1 MKGRLAPS
9 PTGALH
15 LGNARSFLLAWLSI
29 RSRSGSVVLRIEDL
43 DHPKNKPGSEA
54 SIIEDL
60 RWLGLDW
67 DEGPFIQ
74 SQMTNRYAEALRKLP
89 VYPCICSRKDVETVQ
104 SAPHQGEMMF
114 YGGVCR
120 DRFVSYEEAAAQ
132 LPPGRLPVWRFRVP
146 DDAAAVTVND
156 AFLGPRTFNVPE
168 LCGDFAVARSPI
180 GAGYMLA
187 APVDDIY
194 YGITEV
200 VRGDDLLEATPC
212 QMLIY
217 QALGYPPPVYRHV
230 PLITG
235 LDGRRLAKRHGDTR
249 IGAFREAGVSA
260 NKIIGWLAWTA
271 GIIPAPVPI
280 FAKELIRLFDWNHV
294 TRSATIWT
302 GSFDV

>member
-29 RSRSGSVVLRIEDL
+29 RSRSGSIVLRIEDL
-43 DHPKNKPGSEA
+43 DHPKNKPGAEA
-54 SIIEDL
+54 AIIEDL

-74 SQMTNRYAEALRKLP
+74 SRMTDRYAEALRKLP
-89 VYPCICSRKDVETVQ
+89 VYPCICTRKDVETVQ

-114 YGGVCR
+114 YGGACR
-120 DRFVSYEEAAAQ
+120 DRFASYEDAAAQ
-132 LPPGRLPVWRFRVP
+132 LPQGRFPVWRFRVP
-146 DDAAAVTVND
+146 DNTLLTVDD
-156 AFLGPRTFNVPE
+156 AFLGARTFDVSRM
-168 LCGDFAVARSPI
+168 CGDFAVARSSL

-194 YGITEV
+194 AGITEV

-217 QALGYPPPVYRHV
+217 RALGYPSPVYRHI

-235 LDGRRLAKRHGDTR
+235 PDGRRLAKRHGDTR

-260 NKIIGWLAWTA
+260 DKIVGWLAWTA

-280 FAKELIRLFDWNHV
+280 FAKKMIRLFDWSHV
-294 TRSATIWT
+294 TRKTTVWT
-302 GSFDV
+302 GSFDT

>member
-29 RSRSGSVVLRIEDL
+29 RHQAGSVVLRIEDL
-43 DHPKNKPGSEA
+43 DHPKNKQGA
-54 SIIEDL
+54 QGSIIEDL

-67 DEGPFIQ
+67 DEGPIVQ
-74 SQMTNRYAEALRKLP
+74 SRNTDRYAEALKKLP
-89 VYPCICSRKDVETVQ
+89 VYPCTCTRKDVETVQ

-114 YGGVCR
+114 YGGFCR
-120 DRFVSYEEAAAQ
+120 NRFASYEEATNA
-132 LPPGRLPVWRFRVP
+132 LPPGRLPVWRFLVP
-146 DDAAAVTVND
+146 DNTVLTVDD
-156 AFLGPRTFNVPE
+156 AFLGKRIFDVSR

-187 APVDDIY
+187 APVDDIHS
-194 YGITEV
+194 GITEV

-217 QALGYPPPVYRHV
+217 RALGYSLPVYRHV

-235 LDGRRLAKRHGDTR
+235 SDGRRLAKRHGDTR
-249 IGAFREAGVSA
+249 IGAFRESGVPA
-260 NKIIGWLAWTA
+260 EKIIGWLAWTA
-271 GIIPAPVPI
+271 GLLSAPSPTTPQ
-280 FAKELIRLFDWNHV
+280 ALISVFDWNRI
-294 TRSATIWT
+294 TRSRTVWA
-302 GSFDV
+302 GSFDA